1 MTRNLCSFSNALA
14 VVLLASTSAAW
25 AADAVP
31 PAVSAAVADAGRP
44 AADKARDAN
53 RKPAESVAFAG
64 IKKGDKVADLLPG
77 GGYFTRI
84 FSKTVGDSGTVYAVP
99 PPPRPNAPP
108 GPPAVAALAA
118 DAAYKNVKV
127 HQGTLPAFTLP
138 EPVDVI
144 WTSLNYH
151 DMHNLPNDGIAA
163 FNKAAFD
170 ALKPG
175 GTFMVVDHAAASGSG
190 ARDTP
195 TLHRIDPELVQKEVT
210 AAGFKFEGQGDFL
223 KNPED
228 PHTARVHDET
238 VKGRTDQFILKFSK
252 PKK

>member
-1 MTRNLCSFSNALA
+1 MSRNLCSFSSALA
-14 VVLLASTSAAW
+14 VVLLASTSATW

-44 AADKARDAN
+44 DADKARDAG
-53 RKPAESVAFAG
+53 RKPGESVAFAG
-64 IKKGDKVADLLPG
+64 IKKGDKVVDLLPG

-84 FSKTVGDSGTVYAVP
+84 FSKVVGDGGTVYAVP

-108 GPPAVAALAA
+108 GPPAIAAVAA
-118 DAAYKNVKV
+118 DPAYKNVKV
-127 HQGTLPAFTLP
+127 HQGTLPAFTVP
-138 EPVDVI
+138 EPVDVV

-175 GTFMVVDHAAASGSG
+175 GTYIVVDHAAAPGSG
-190 ARDTP
+190 ARDTS
-195 TLHRIDPELVQKEVT
+195 TLHRVDPDLVKKEVT
-210 AAGFKFEGQGDFL
+210 AAGFKLEGQGDFL
-223 KNPED
+223 KNPD
-228 PHTARVHDET
+228 DAHTAGVRDDS
-238 VKGRTDQFILKFSK
+238 VKGHTDQFILKFSK